1 MAAHHYARQHGGR
14 LDADGTGVVG
24 KAAIEDWLYGRAR
37 PLERMS
43 ALECGSRLSNFRSGS
58 KLRNLRSF
66 GKRPLLMARLPRPPI
81 IPPEN
86 QDLPRKP
93 GAQLVEKRLACRG
106 FPAFESRTM
115 TSRRDAFKSVTRI
128 RISSP

>member
-14 LDADGTGVVG
+14 LDVDGTGVVG
-24 KAAIEDWLYGRAR
+24 KAAIEDWFYGRAR

-43 ALECGSRLSNFRSGS
+43 ALECGSHLSNFRSGS

-86 QDLPRKP
+86 QDLQRKP
-93 GAQLVEKRLACRG
+93 GAQLVEKRLAR
-106 FPAFESRTM
+106 AAASRL
-115 TSRRDAFKSVTRI
+115 SRAGR
-128 RISSP
+128 

>member
-1 MAAHHYARQHGGR
+1 VLIITPRNM
-14 LDADGTGVVG
+14 ADGLMSTEPALLE
-24 KAAIEDWLYGRAR
+24 KAAIEDWIYGRAR

-43 ALECGSRLSNFRSGS
+43 ALECGSRLANFRSGS

-86 QDLPRKP
+86 QDLQRKP
-93 GAQLVEKRLACRG
+93 GAQLVEKRLAR
-106 FPAFESRTM
+106 AAASRL
-115 TSRRDAFKSVTRI
+115 SRAGR
-128 RISSP
+128 

>member
-14 LDADGTGVVG
+14 LDVDGTGVVG
-24 KAAIEDWLYGRAR
+24 KAAIEDWFYGRAR

-66 GKRPLLMARLPRPPI
+66 GKRPLLMARLPRSSSLISPMEKPI
-81 IPPEN
+81 
-86 QDLPRKP
+86 
-93 GAQLVEKRLACRG
+93 
-106 FPAFESRTM
+106 SRARRIKD
-115 TSRRDAFKSVTRI
+115 SRSTC
-128 RISSP
+128 SGS